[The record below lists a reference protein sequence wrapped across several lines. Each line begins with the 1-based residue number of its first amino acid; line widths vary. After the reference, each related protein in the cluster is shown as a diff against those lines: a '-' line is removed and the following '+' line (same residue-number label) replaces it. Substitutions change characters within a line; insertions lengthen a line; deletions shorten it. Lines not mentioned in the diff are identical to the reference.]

1 MNRSR
6 IAIFS
11 PIAVILIGFI
21 IAFILSPIIEEWA
34 FVPLAFAYWAVIV
47 LISYKTL
54 GKDDFVKLFG
64 KPERKPLWIV
74 LSLVVGLIP
83 LPIFLMNLELFN
95 SPLIVAFWLVFAI
108 INPFCEQVYWRG
120 FMLSSL
126 PFSKTA
132 SVLYST
138 LFFVLSHPLMW
149 GVFSV
154 GNRSWMAW
162 ASIAMMGIV
171 WGAVYIKTKSLRWCL
186 ISHFLVNIFNLSV
199 FVMLNIYI
207 PPHM

>member
-1 MNRSR
+1 MSKSR
-6 IAIFS
+6 MAIFS
-11 PIAVILIGFI
+11 PIAVIVMGFA
-21 IAFILSPIIEEWA
+21 IAFTFYPIIDEWA
-34 FVPLAFAYWAVIV
+34 FIPLAFAYWTVIFLV
-47 LISYKTL
+47 SYKAL
-54 GKDDFVKLFG
+54 GKADFAQLFV
-64 KPERKPLWIV
+64 KPERKPLWVV
-74 LSLVVGLIP
+74 LSLVVGFIP
-83 LPIFLMNLELFN
+83 LPIFLMNLWLFD
-95 SPLIVAFWLVFAI
+95 SPFIIALWFVFAI

-126 PFSKTA
+126 PFPPKV

-162 ASIAMMGIV
+162 FSIAVMGIV
-171 WGAVYIKTKSLRWCL
+171 WGVVYLKTKSLWWCV
-186 ISHFLVNIFNLSV
+186 ISHFMVNIFNLSV

>member
-1 MNRSR
+1 MSKSR

-11 PIAVILIGFI
+11 PIAVIVLGFI
-21 IAFILSPIIEEWA
+21 IAFTLSPIIDEWA
-34 FVPLAFAYWAVIV
+34 FVPLAFAYWAVIF
-47 LISYKTL
+47 LISYKML
-54 GKDDFVKLFG
+54 GKDEFVQLFG

-83 LPIFLMNLELFN
+83 LPIFLMNLALFD
-95 SPLIVAFWLVFAI
+95 SPFIIALWLGFAI

-120 FMLSSL
+120 FLLSSL
-126 PFSKTA
+126 PFSNKI

-149 GVFSV
+149 GVFSI

-171 WGAVYIKTKSLRWCL
+171 WSVVYLKTKSLRWCL
-186 ISHFLVNIFNLSV
+186 ISHFMVNIFNLSV